1 MSAEQHRGR
10 SINDKRNWISH
21 IVWNVSLYHINICL
35 HIIVISRWY
44 DGLSSHHGRWVTYT
58 MLLNICVQFVA
69 MHVTTFRLVFFLSPV
84 STGDSIWTG
93 WRTQTT
99 SYAMSYKIHNQATA
113 FSHSHHK
120 CVIRLVSAS
129 CGMRLR
135 ALFFVFSFFVS
146 VCVCCLCDLLI
157 ANDAV
162 ASTQT
167 KKEKNISF
175 HFHLCVVLIRRMS
188 EWASGVAGGSHLR
201 WTEFLYIF
209 YCNFFY
215 CFRFV
220 FVD

>member
-1 MSAEQHRGR
+1 MVRRFIVPSR
-10 SINDKRNWISH
+10 SLSHTHNVTKYMCAVCCDACHHIS
-21 IVWNVSLYHINICL
+21 I
-35 HIIVISRWY
+35 
-44 DGLSSHHGRWVTYT
+44 G
-58 MLLNICVQFVA
+58 
-69 MHVTTFRLVFFLSPV
+69 FFLSPV

-113 FSHSHHK
+113 LSHSHHK
-120 CVIRLVSAS
+120 CVIRLVGAS

-220 FVD
+220 FVA